1 MIVQTLARL
10 SSTGSVTNRIRGK
23 RLRHPSCLL
32 IENASDQHLAFPLAS
47 WPRRC
52 RCKLATNRK

>member
-1 MIVQTLARL
+1 MIVQTLARF
-10 SSTGSVTNRIRGK
+10 SSTGRVTNRIRGK

-47 WPRRC
+47 WPRRF
-52 RCKLATNRK
+52 RCKLV